1 MTATRSK
8 MTNNALPQHDSFE
21 YVKPAAGYFGDLDL
35 EGGSFVVNG
44 WMRAPS
50 PIELNRFALY
60 LNQTLIG
67 QSSPRP
73 APETDEAAQRAGH
86 KLFNFQP
93 VKTIEV
99 PQFSR
104 IDVVGY
110 AGDEPRRRLTTL
122 YRGDLDTQVPTP
134 PEHLMYRVT
143 ANKNGRIVKEAG
155 VRCMSNFLDA
165 LRQHRELSTVR
176 RLLDWG
182 CGCGRVTVH
191 LLDFLARYQGLEI
204 HGCDI
209 DGEAIAWCNEHVRP
223 GHFRHVDPYPPLPW
237 SDNSFDVVVSCSVF
251 THLSEELQE
260 LWLLEIRRI
269 LAPRGLFLAS
279 INSHFVGEAPAT
291 GISDETLDT
300 MLDGIA
306 PPGYYRG
313 TVQSEGYTNERW
325 SNVFDVLAFIEY
337 GIEGAQDLLV
347 MRKP

>member
-1 MTATRSK
+1 MIHSAF
-8 MTNNALPQHDSFE
+8 AQFGSFE
-21 YVKPAAGYFGDLDL
+21 SLPPAAGYFGDIDLD
-35 EGGSFVVNG
+35 GSDFVVNG
-44 WMRAPS
+44 WMRVAL

-60 LNQTLIG
+60 LNQTLVG

-73 APETDEAAQRAGH
+73 APKSDEAAHQAGH
-86 KLFNFQP
+86 TLFNFQP

-99 PQFSR
+99 PHFSR
-104 IDVVGY
+104 IEVVGY
-110 AGDEPRRRLTTL
+110 AGDEPMRRLTTL
-122 YRGDLDTQVPTP
+122 FRGDLDSHVPTP

-165 LRQHRELSTVR
+165 LSQHRELSTVR

-191 LLDFLARYQGLEI
+191 LLDFLSRYEGLDI
-204 HGCDI
+204 QGCDI

-223 GHFRHVDPYPPLPW
+223 GHFHHVDPYPPLPW
-237 SDNSFDVVVSCSVF
+237 ADGSFDVVVSCSVF
-251 THLSEELQE
+251 THLNEELQQ
-260 LWLLEIRRI
+260 LWLQEIRRI
-269 LAPRGLFLAS
+269 LAPGGIFLAS
-279 INSHFVGEAPAT
+279 VNSHFVGEAPAT

-313 TVQSEGYTNERW
+313 TVQSEEYTSERW

-347 MRKP
+347 MRKPSATC